1 MDSSNSKSEQFLLE
15 YLEHISYE
23 IIGVV
28 TSYIRLSK
36 LSEYGACHPIGEQG
50 EKNDSLDLMTMHFR
64 NLVEFF
70 CYASKKDCVR
80 ASDYV
85 KNFTF
90 KIDAKLIEKVNNQV
104 SHLTVKRHE
113 LAGDFS
119 TKSWD
124 PNDIMKWLLSAF
136 NAWRKD
142 LGDKYRKEIN
152 NRTLVIKDFLDW
164 YEDQVRQGVV

>member
-1 MDSSNSKSEQFLLE
+1 MESPNNKSEHFLLE
-15 YLEHISYE
+15 YLEHVSYE

-28 TSYIRLSK
+28 TSYIRLTK
-36 LSEYGACHPIGEQG
+36 LSEYGAFHPIGEQG
-50 EKNDSLDLMTMHFR
+50 EKNDSLDLMTLHFR

-70 CYASKKDCVR
+70 CYAPKKDCVR

-85 KNFTF
+85 KNFKF
-90 KIDAKLIEKVNNQV
+90 KIDAKLVEKVNNQV

-113 LAGDFS
+113 IAGDFS

-136 NAWRKD
+136 NAWRDD
-142 LGDKYRKEIN
+142 LDDKYRKEIN
-152 NRTLVIKDFLDW
+152 DRLLVIKDFLDW
-164 YEDQVRQGVV
+164 YEDQVNQGVV